1 MSVVTL
7 CLSLTLLSSGLVALS
22 AVHINSC
29 FLKNLTD
36 GRMLRTLFPI
46 ICKNRSV
53 SSNGRRKLCVTLKG
67 TDSGSQEDETERKFV
82 LTPLIL
88 QNISRLSGQTI
99 PQLHSMVDVYFD
111 DSFYSLTTRDMW
123 LRRRNSTYELKW
135 PRSDHNQS
143 DGEGT
148 LAGIDFYNESTS
160 WLTITDT
167 LRGASVNLNNPELDA
182 NCSAAD
188 VENWLSINGL
198 TSFANIKSSRQ
209 RYRLELPAS
218 NRHQSSAI
226 DSSPDTHVI
235 NVDIDDVEYL
245 MTGEVADSD
254 PRLRYS
260 IGEIELLKA
269 AENFRADE
277 ALLDAFKQLGISTEP
292 VRGKVLEYLARFR
305 PNHYIAL
312 ESSGL
317 IAGKLC

>member
-1 MSVVTL
+1 
-7 CLSLTLLSSGLVALS
+7 
-22 AVHINSC
+22 
-29 FLKNLTD
+29 
-36 GRMLRTLFPI
+36 MLRLFFPSG
-46 ICKNRSV
+46 CKNSLLTP
-53 SSNGRRKLCVTLKG
+53 NNRRKLLTTLRG
-67 TDSGSQEDETERKFV
+67 IESGSQEEETERKF
-82 LTPLIL
+82 IL
-88 QNISRLSGQTI
+88 SPAILEKFSNLSKQA
-99 PQLHSMVDVYFD
+99 PPHSHSMIDVYFD
-111 DSFYSLTTRDMW
+111 DASYNLTTRDMW

>member
-1 MSVVTL
+1 M
-7 CLSLTLLSSGLVALS
+7 ALS

-46 ICKNRSV
+46 ICKNRSA

-123 LRRRNSTYELKW
+123 LRRRNNTYELKW
-135 PRSDHNQS
+135 PRSEQNQS
-143 DGEGT
+143 NGDQK
-148 LAGIDFYNESTS
+148 LSGIDFYHESTS
-160 WLTITDT
+160 WTVITEA
-167 LRGASVNLNNPELDA
+167 LSGASVNVKNPVLDV
-182 NCSAAD
+182 NSSSSD
-188 VENWLSINGL
+188 VEYWLKSNGL
-198 TSFANIKSSRQ
+198 TSFATIKSSRQ
-209 RYRLELPAS
+209 RYRLELPAGKKLI
-218 NRHQSSAI
+218 SSTS
-226 DSSPDTHVI
+226 DSTPDTHVI
-235 NVDIDDVEYL
+235 NVDIDDVEY
-245 MTGEVADSD
+245 MINDDVSCSD

-260 IGEIELLKA
+260 IGEIELIKP
-269 AENFRADE
+269 AENHGADE
-277 ALLDAFKQLGISTEP
+277 ALLDVFKQLEISTEP
-292 VRGKVLEYLARFR
+292 VRGKVLEYLSRFR

-317 IAGKLC
+317 IAGKLR

>member
-1 MSVVTL
+1 M
-7 CLSLTLLSSGLVALS
+7 ALS

-88 QNISRLSGQTI
+88 QNISRLSGQI

-123 LRRRNSTYELKW
+123 LRRRNNTYELKW
-135 PRSDHNQS
+135 PRSEQNQS
-143 DGEGT
+143 NGDQK
-148 LAGIDFYNESTS
+148 LSGIDFYHESTS
-160 WLTITDT
+160 WTVITEA
-167 LRGASVNLNNPELDA
+167 LSGASVNLKNPVLDV
-182 NCSAAD
+182 NSSSSD
-188 VENWLSINGL
+188 VEYWLKSNGL
-198 TSFANIKSSRQ
+198 TSFATIKSSRQ
-209 RYRLELPAS
+209 RYRLELPAGKKLI
-218 NRHQSSAI
+218 SSTS
-226 DSSPDTHVI
+226 DSTPDTHVI
-235 NVDIDDVEYL
+235 NVDIDDVEY
-245 MTGEVADSD
+245 MINDDVSCSD

-260 IGEIELLKA
+260 IGEIELIKP
-269 AENFRADE
+269 AENHGADE
-277 ALLDAFKQLGISTEP
+277 ALLDVFKQLEISTEP
-292 VRGKVLEYLARFR
+292 VRGKVLEYLSRFR

-317 IAGKLC
+317 IAGKLR

>member
-1 MSVVTL
+1 
-7 CLSLTLLSSGLVALS
+7 VALS
-22 AVHINSC
+22 AVHINSY

-123 LRRRNSTYELKW
+123 LRRRNDTYELKW
-135 PRSDHNQS
+135 PRSEQNQS
-143 DGEGT
+143 NGDQK
-148 LAGIDFYNESTS
+148 LSGIDFYHESTS
-160 WLTITDT
+160 WTVITEA
-167 LRGASVNLNNPELDA
+167 LSGASVNLENPVLDV
-182 NCSAAD
+182 NSSSSD
-188 VENWLSINGL
+188 VEYWLKSNGL
-198 TSFANIKSSRQ
+198 TSFATIKSSRQ
-209 RYRLELPAS
+209 RYRLELPAGKKLI
-218 NRHQSSAI
+218 SSTS
-226 DSSPDTHVI
+226 DSTPDTHVI
-235 NVDIDDVEYL
+235 NVDIDDVEY
-245 MTGEVADSD
+245 MINDDVSCSD

-260 IGEIELLKA
+260 IGEIELIKP
-269 AENFRADE
+269 AENHGADE
-277 ALLDAFKQLGISTEP
+277 ALLDVFKQLEISTEP
-292 VRGKVLEYLARFR
+292 VRGKVLEYLSRFR

-317 IAGKLC
+317 IAGKLR

>member
-1 MSVVTL
+1 M
-7 CLSLTLLSSGLVALS
+7 ALS
-22 AVHINSC
+22 AVHINSY
-29 FLKNLTD
+29 FLKNRTD

-123 LRRRNSTYELKW
+123 LRRRNDTYELKW
-135 PRSDHNQS
+135 PRSEQNQS
-143 DGEGT
+143 NGDQK
-148 LAGIDFYNESTS
+148 LSGIDFYHESTS
-160 WLTITDT
+160 WTVITEA
-167 LRGASVNLNNPELDA
+167 LSGASVNLENPVLDV
-182 NCSAAD
+182 NSSSSD
-188 VENWLSINGL
+188 VEYWLKSNGL
-198 TSFANIKSSRQ
+198 TSFATIKSSRQ
-209 RYRLELPAS
+209 RYRLELPAGKKLI
-218 NRHQSSAI
+218 SSTS
-226 DSSPDTHVI
+226 DSTPDTHVI
-235 NVDIDDVEYL
+235 NVDIDDVEY
-245 MTGEVADSD
+245 MINDDVSCSD

-260 IGEIELLKA
+260 IGEIELIRP
-269 AENFRADE
+269 AENHGADE
-277 ALLDAFKQLGISTEP
+277 ALLDVFKQLEISTEP
-292 VRGKVLEYLARFR
+292 VRGKVLEYLSRFR

-317 IAGKLC
+317 IAGKLR

>member
-1 MSVVTL
+1 M
-7 CLSLTLLSSGLVALS
+7 ALS

-123 LRRRNSTYELKW
+123 LRRRNNTYELKW
-135 PRSDHNQS
+135 PRSEQNQS
-143 DGEGT
+143 NGDQK
-148 LAGIDFYNESTS
+148 LSGIDFYHESTS
-160 WLTITDT
+160 WTVITEA
-167 LRGASVNLNNPELDA
+167 LSGASVNLKNPVLDV
-182 NCSAAD
+182 NSSSSD
-188 VENWLSINGL
+188 VEYWLKSNGL
-198 TSFANIKSSRQ
+198 TSFATIKSSRQ
-209 RYRLELPAS
+209 RYRLELPAGKKLI
-218 NRHQSSAI
+218 SSTS
-226 DSSPDTHVI
+226 DSTPDTHVI
-235 NVDIDDVEYL
+235 NVDIDDVEY
-245 MTGEVADSD
+245 MINDDVSCSD

-260 IGEIELLKA
+260 IGEIELIKP
-269 AENFRADE
+269 AENHGADE
-277 ALLDAFKQLGISTEP
+277 ALLDVFKQLEISTEP
-292 VRGKVLEYLARFR
+292 VRGKVLEYLSRFR

-317 IAGKLC
+317 IAGKLR